1 MIFQETG
8 LAGAYLIE
16 PEPYR
21 DERGLFART
30 WSVSEFRERGL
41 VTAFDHCAT
50 SFNRLPGTLRGMH
63 YQADEEPE
71 IKLIRCTRGSI
82 FDVIVDLRKQSPT
95 YRKWFGAELNQDNRR
110 LVYAPAGFAHG
121 YQSLGPESEV
131 FYQIAANFRPDL
143 QRGLRWNDLAIGIEW
158 PKVRAR
164 IISSRDLALPFLDG
178 PPQSE
183 AALSEAAPAEAT
195 CTP

>member
-1 MIFQETG
+1 MIFQEIG

-30 WSVSEFRERGL
+30 WSVAEFRERGL
-41 VTAFDHCAT
+41 ATAFDHCAT
-50 SFNRLPGTLRGMH
+50 SFNQLPGTLRGLH

-71 IKLIRCTRGSI
+71 IKLVRCTRGKI
-82 FDVIVDLRKQSPT
+82 FDVIVDLRPASPT
-95 YRKWFGAELNQDNRR
+95 FRRWFAVELTQDNRR
-110 LVYAPAGFAHG
+110 MVYAPAGFAHG
-121 YQSLGPESEV
+121 FQSLEPASEV

-143 QRGLRWNDLAIGIEW
+143 QRGLRWNDPTLAIAW
-158 PKVRAR
+158 PPARAR
-164 IISSRDLALPFLDG
+164 IISARDQALPFLE
-178 PPQSE
+178 PAPARE
-183 AALSEAAPAEAT
+183 AA

>member
-1 MIFQETG
+1 MIFQDTG
-8 LAGAYLIE
+8 LAGTYLIE

-30 WSVSEFRERGL
+30 WSVSEFRDHGL
-41 VTAFDHCAT
+41 VTEFDHCAT
-50 SFNRLPGTLRGMH
+50 SFNKLPGTLRGMH

-82 FDVIVDLRKQSPT
+82 FDVIVDLRQDSPT
-95 YRKWFGAELNQDNRR
+95 YRQWFGTELNQDNRR
-110 LVYAPAGFAHG
+110 LIYAPAGFAHG

-143 QRGLRWNDLAIGIEW
+143 QRGLRWDDPTLAIKW
-158 PKVRAR
+158 PPARAR
-164 IISSRDLALPFLDG
+164 IISGRDLALPFLEAV
-178 PPQSE
+178 SE
-183 AALSEAAPAEAT
+183 PEAVCIP
-195 CTP
+195 

>member
-1 MIFQETG
+1 MIFQEIG
-8 LAGAYLIE
+8 LAGAYLID

-30 WSVSEFRERGL
+30 WSVKEFREHGL
-41 VTAFDHCAT
+41 VTEFDHCAT
-50 SFNRLPGTLRGMH
+50 SFNKLPGTLRGLH

-71 IKLIRCTRGSI
+71 TKLIRCTRGRI
-82 FDVIVDLRKQSPT
+82 FDVIVDLRRSSPT
-95 YRKWFGAELNQDNRR
+95 YRQWFGTELNQDNRR

-121 YQSLGPESEV
+121 YQSLGPDSEV

-143 QRGLRWNDLAIGIEW
+143 QRGLRWDDPTLAIKW
-158 PKVRAR
+158 PQARAR
-164 IISSRDLALPFLDG
+164 IMSARDLSLPHLAG
-178 PPQSE
+178 VPE
-183 AALSEAAPAEAT
+183 AV